1 MGFNVKVVGG
11 RLARRALTKLTRD
24 MHDVQ
29 EEVAE
34 LWAEDM
40 YQGAIADVPIREGDL
55 GAALE
60 KRVKGQ
66 GSTADGQVGV
76 WDPDAYYSQFVE
88 FGTSKMDA
96 QPFMYPNARTANRK
110 VPGWVKEGIEKRMPG

>member
-1 MGFNVKVVGG
+1 MGFNVKVIGG

-34 LWAEDM
+34 AWAEDM
-40 YQGAIADVPIREGDL
+40 HRGALADVPVREGDL

-60 KRVKGQ
+60 KRVKGK
-66 GSTADGQVGV
+66 GATADAQVGV
-76 WDPDAYYSQFVE
+76 WSEDEYYSQFVE

-96 QPFMYPNARTANRK
+96 QPFMYPNARRANRK
-110 VPGWVKEGIEKRMPG
+110 VPGWIKEGIDKRVGG